1 MMKKI
6 IIKEELKKG
15 NNHPERLPHE
25 KEITKHPERLP
36 HEKEIAKHPERL
48 PHEKEIERKNIKVK
62 IRKIR

>member
-15 NNHPERLPHE
+15 NNHPERLSHE
-25 KEITKHPERLP
+25 KEIS
-36 HEKEIAKHPERL
+36 KHPERL

>member
-25 KEITKHPERLP
+25 KEI
-36 HEKEIAKHPERL
+36 
-48 PHEKEIERKNIKVK
+48 ERKNIKVK